1 MFKEVN
7 VFGTD
12 QCNYC
17 EKAKKTLTDADITFE
32 YINVEK
38 DEKALAFV
46 REVWAVKGK
55 PATVPLICI
64 DGRVVGGYTEL
75 EDLLNDFHKS
85 EKNDGLST

>member
-1 MFKEVN
+1 

-12 QCNYC
+12 QCSYC
-17 EKAKKTLTDADITFE
+17 DKAKKALTDADITFE
-32 YINVEK
+32 YINVKE
-38 DEKALAFV
+38 DEKAFEFV
-46 REVWAVKGK
+46 KEVWAVKGK

-85 EKNDGLST
+85 EKNNGIST